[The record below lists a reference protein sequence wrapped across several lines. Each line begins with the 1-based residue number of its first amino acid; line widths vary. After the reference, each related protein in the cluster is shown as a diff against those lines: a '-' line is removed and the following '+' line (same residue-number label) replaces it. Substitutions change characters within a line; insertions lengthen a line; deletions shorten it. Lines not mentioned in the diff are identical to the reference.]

1 MSSNKLNSDNS
12 NVVTIQIDFCFLKQN
27 FSSLI
32 RTQIEFINGQI
43 LGDVN
48 WFNKAIWKSALI
60 KVIRSVLLY
69 ELSF

>member
-1 MSSNKLNSDNS
+1 MSSNKFNSDNS
-12 NVVTIQIDFCFLKQN
+12 NVNIQIDFSFLKQN

-32 RTQIEFINGQI
+32 RTQIEFIYGQI

-48 WFNKAIWKSALI
+48 CFSKAIWKSALI

>member
-1 MSSNKLNSDNS
+1 MSSNKFNSDNS
-12 NVVTIQIDFCFLKQN
+12 SVNIQIDFSFLKQN

-32 RTQIEFINGQI
+32 RTQIEFIYGQI

-48 WFNKAIWKSALI
+48 CFNKAIWKSALI

>member
-1 MSSNKLNSDNS
+1 MSPNKFVSDNS
-12 NVVTIQIDFCFLKQN
+12 NVVNIQIDFCFLKQN

-48 WFNKAIWKSALI
+48 WFNKAI
-60 KVIRSVLLY
+60 
-69 ELSF
+69 

>member
-1 MSSNKLNSDNS
+1 MSSNKFNSDNS
-12 NVVTIQIDFCFLKQN
+12 SVNIQIDFSFLKQN

-32 RTQIEFINGQI
+32 RTQIEFIYGQI

-48 WFNKAIWKSALI
+48 CFNEAIWKSTLI

>member
-1 MSSNKLNSDNS
+1 MSSNKFNSDNS
-12 NVVTIQIDFCFLKQN
+12 NVNIQIDFSFLKQN

-48 WFNKAIWKSALI
+48 CFKKAIWKSALI